1 MKNSYFITGGS
12 GFLGRSIAIN
22 LAKDKNNLIKIFDN
36 NYRGYKDLNIIRK
49 KNIKYIK
56 GDVRN
61 YNSIKKKLSK
71 KDIVIHLAF
80 INGTKFFYSKPHEV
94 LEIGIKGL
102 MNVVDACKEKKI
114 KKLIL
119 ASSSEVYNEP
129 IDIPTPEEEPIKIPN
144 IHNPRFSYSG
154 GKILTEL
161 VGINYGRKYFK
172 KLIIFRPHNVY
183 GPNMGNEH
191 VIPELIKK
199 IKKSKTNVKIQG
211 TGKEVRSFIYIDDFC
226 DAFNSILKKGKHL
239 EIYNI
244 GNSNPISINNL
255 VKLLKRLMKKENIKI
270 IKSKRSGGSSLNRC
284 PKISKIKKL
293 GYKQKISLEK
303 GIKKTIEWYI

>member
-199 IKKSKTNVKIQG
+199 IKKSKKNVKIQG

-244 GNSNPISINNL
+244 GNSNQISINNL